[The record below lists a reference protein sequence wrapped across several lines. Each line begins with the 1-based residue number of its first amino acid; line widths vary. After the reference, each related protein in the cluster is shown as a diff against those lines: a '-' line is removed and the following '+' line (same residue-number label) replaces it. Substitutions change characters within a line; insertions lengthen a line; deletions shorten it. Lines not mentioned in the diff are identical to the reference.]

1 MKRKNLKFLR
11 IKNDLTQEQMA
22 EKLEVCKATYNFVET
37 GKRQGNTEFW
47 QNLQKAF
54 DVPDEEMFKLMKCE
68 N

>member
-1 MKRKNLKFLR
+1 
-11 IKNDLTQEQMA
+11 MA